1 MKKLVINKNDLL
13 NNLNIIKSKIG
24 NDTKIIG
31 VVKANGMG
39 LDLIKYSEFLIENG
53 IEILAVATVEEAI
66 ALRQVG
72 INKDILMLSEVI
84 LEEELELLIKND
96 IILTI
101 GSLEERDIIE
111 RLAKESQKQ
120 VKAHVKVDTGFARYG
135 FLYTESNEILEA
147 VKSNNNL
154 QIIGMYTHFSKAI
167 DEKWTRLQF
176 KRFEKCMKLV
186 KDSFTQ
192 NNSIEEYKDK
202 FIFHCSSTTAV
213 LKYPEMKLDAVRLGS
228 GIQGRIL
235 KEFSNLGLKKI
246 GYLETEVVRLKQLPK
261 GYNVS
266 YSNEFKTKKET
277 KIAIIPVRIYGWI
290 KCKKSKR

>member
-13 NNLNIIKSKIG
+13 NNLNIIKAKIG

-66 ALRQVG
+66 SLRQAG
-72 INKDILMLSEVI
+72 INKDILMLSEVV

-101 GSLEERDIIE
+101 GSLEEKDVIE
-111 RLAKESQKQ
+111 RLSKELEKQ
-120 VKAHVKVDTGFARYG
+120 VKAHIKVDTGFARYG
-135 FLYTESNEILEA
+135 FLYTETDKILEA

-154 QIIGMYTHFSKAI
+154 QITGMYTHFSKAI
-167 DEKWTRLQF
+167 NEKWTRIQF
-176 KRFEKCMKLV
+176 KRFENCMKIV
-186 KDSFTQ
+186 KDSFLK
-192 NNSIEEYKDK
+192 NDSIDEK
-202 FIFHCSSTTAV
+202 FIFHCSSSTAA

-228 GIQGRIL
+228 VIQGRVL
-235 KEFSNLGLKKI
+235 KEFSNLGLREI
-246 GYLETEVVRLKQLPK
+246 GHLETEIVKIKQLPK

-277 KIAIIPVRIYGWI
+277 KIAIIPVRIYGWF